1 MLHSLSVTWFS
12 CDYPALSPFTL
23 KVLPTLWVGKTKM
36 CGAHCNTRL
45 TSFLTVS
52 LLSLLRPSFLA
63 SCTDSFITDSWK
75 FSLISFLSD
84 TSCLVLSSPQTS
96 PRVSLCITL
105 PPEISNL
112 ISVSL
117 KWWSFPPLDFCINS
131 YLIFPLFSPY
141 LSIMLSNSFPLE
153 CFHFYHRCYFFP
165 EVFPNTSL
173 DLFL

>member
-1 MLHSLSVTWFS
+1 MFSIIHRITFLCFPLFTGEFTTGISWRRRVSMLHSLSVTWFS

-84 TSCLVLSSPQTS
+84 TTCLVFSSPQTFNLLESLYAS
-96 PRVSLCITL
+96 PSLQKYQI
-105 PPEISNL
+105 
-112 ISVSL
+112 
-117 KWWSFPPLDFCINS
+117 
-131 YLIFPLFSPY
+131 
-141 LSIMLSNSFPLE
+141 
-153 CFHFYHRCYFFP
+153 
-165 EVFPNTSL
+165 
-173 DLFL
+173 